1 MTKTKLIKITGRVQ
15 NVGFRYSTIQK
26 ARELNIKGFVQ
37 NLPNKSVYIEA
48 QGDEIALEHFLLW
61 CKTGPDWA
69 RVDKII
75 VNEAKASEFVAFV
88 RK

>member
-1 MTKTKLIKITGRVQ
+1 MKVTKLIKITGRVQ

-26 ARELNIKGFVQ
+26 ARELNIRGFVQ
-37 NLPNKSVYIEA
+37 NLPDKSVYVEA

-69 RVDKII
+69 RVDKIT
-75 VNEAKASEFVAFV
+75 VNEANATEFSSFV

>member
-1 MTKTKLIKITGRVQ
+1 MIKTKLIKIRGRVQ

-26 ARELNIKGFVQ
+26 AKELNIKGFVH
-37 NLPNKSVYIEA
+37 NLPDKSVYIEA
-48 QGDEIALEHFLLW
+48 QGDEISLEHFVHW

-69 RVDKII
+69 RVDKIT
-75 VNEAKASEFVAFV
+75 VTEANGTEFVSFV

>member
-1 MTKTKLIKITGRVQ
+1 MNKTKIITVFGKVQ

-37 NLPNKSVYIEA
+37 NLPDSSVYIEA
-48 QGDEIALEHFLLW
+48 QGDDISLEHFVLW

-75 VNEAKASEFVAFV
+75 INEANATEFTSFE

>member
-15 NVGFRYSTIQK
+15 NVGFRYSTMQK

-37 NLPNKSVYIEA
+37 NLPDRTVYIEA
-48 QGDEIALEHFLLW
+48 QGDEIALDHFLLW

-69 RVDKII
+69 RVDKIT
-75 VNEAKASEFVAFV
+75 VNEANATEFTSFEVG
-88 RK
+88 

>member
-1 MTKTKLIKITGRVQ
+1 MTVTKLIKISGRVQ

-26 ARELNIKGFVQ
+26 AKELKINGFVQ

-48 QGDEIALEHFLLW
+48 QGEEIALEHFVLW

-69 RVDKII
+69 RVDKIT
-75 VNEAKASEFVAFV
+75 VTEANTTEFTSFI